1 MPKTQFGIAMLLL
14 VSLCGFCN
22 ADWPRFR
29 GPNGEGVAEEAGPL
43 PTTWSNE
50 TNVAWKT
57 PLPGPGVSSP
67 IIVGDRV
74 FVTSYSGYGL
84 DRAEPGDMSNLKRH
98 LVCIDINTGKTLWD
112 KSVQAVLPED
122 PYAGMGV
129 PSHGYASHTPVSDGE
144 RVYVFFGKT
153 GALAFDLDG
162 NQLWQTNVGTE
173 SDPQRWGSS
182 SSPVVY
188 ENVLIVTASA
198 ESEAVVGLDTATGK
212 ELWRKEAAGLSNT
225 WGTPVLA
232 RVDDQR
238 TDLVL
243 GVPFEVWGFD
253 PTNGKF
259 RWFCEA
265 MEADQY
271 SPSVVAANGVI
282 FGMASSR
289 GGGGS
294 VAIRPGGD
302 GDVTKTA
309 ILWTGD
315 DSSRFATPVVYDNR
329 LYSLDGS
336 IASCYDATT
345 GERIYRSRMS
355 AGSNGA
361 NESEGGRRG
370 GRGGRG
376 FGMGGGDYSSPV
388 IGDGKIYFTKS
399 SGQTFVIQ
407 TGDKYEQ
414 LAVNSLGDGREV
426 FGGSPAISDGS
437 IFLRSNSNLYRIK
450 AD

>member
-1 MPKTQFGIAMLLL
+1 MSKTQMGVTLLL
-14 VSLCGFCN
+14 LISLCSFAN

-29 GPNGEGVAEEAGPL
+29 GPNGEGIAEQAGPL
-43 PTTWSNE
+43 PTKWSNDE
-50 TNVAWKT
+50 NVAWKA

-74 FVTSYSGYGL
+74 FVTSYSGYGI
-84 DRAEPGDMSNLKRH
+84 DRTDPGEMSDLKRH
-98 LVCIDINTGKTLWD
+98 LVCIDLNTGKTLWD
-112 KSVQAVLPED
+112 KSVAAVLPED
-122 PYAGMGV
+122 PYSGMGV

-153 GALAFDLDG
+153 GALAFDFDG
-162 NQLWQTNVGTE
+162 NQLWQTGVGTE
-173 SDPQRWGSS
+173 SDPRRWGSA
-182 SSPVVY
+182 SSPVLY
-188 ENVLIVTASA
+188 ENVLIVTAAA

-212 ELWRKEAAGLSNT
+212 ELWRKEASGLSNT

-232 RVDDQR
+232 RIDDQR

-259 RWFCEA
+259 RWYCEA
-265 MEADQY
+265 MGADQY
-271 SPSVVAANGVI
+271 SPSVVTANGVI

-302 GDVTKTA
+302 GDVTETA

-315 DSSRFATPVVYDNR
+315 DSSRFATPLVYENR

-336 IASCYDATT
+336 IANCFDATT

-355 AGSNGA
+355 AGSAANA
-361 NESEGGRRG
+361 NEGQQGGRRG
-370 GRGGRG
+370 RRG

-399 SGQTFVIQ
+399 SGQTFVVQ

-414 LAVNSLGDGREV
+414 IAVNSLGDGREV
-426 FGGSPAISDGS
+426 FSGSPAISDGS

-450 AD
+450 AE